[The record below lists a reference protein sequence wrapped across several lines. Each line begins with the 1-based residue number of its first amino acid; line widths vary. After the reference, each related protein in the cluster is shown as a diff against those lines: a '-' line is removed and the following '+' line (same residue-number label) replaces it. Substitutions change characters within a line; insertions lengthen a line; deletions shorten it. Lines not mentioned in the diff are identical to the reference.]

1 LTIVDCRLPI
11 EAKMG
16 LFEKL
21 LLETSPGLALV
32 IVVGFLIWKLGTLA
46 ITKYFEVYAPLAER
60 QTRAIERLALV
71 GESMTEEMKTDHR
84 TLFGGL
90 RAVNWE
96 IQRLRTS
103 PVESGGVRG
112 TDAETHQP

>member
-1 LTIVDCRLPI
+1 
-11 EAKMG
+11 MG

-96 IQRLRTS
+96 IQRLCRS
-103 PVESGGVRG
+103 LGQMVRPGGV
-112 TDAETHQP
+112 DAETRQP